1 MRIFAFDLI
10 RVVAILL
17 ILLVHTVALLP
28 LRPGN
33 LPENL
38 PLLLIGQLGTGLFF
52 LLSGALMLPRE
63 RDRAFPWHWRRVGQF
78 LFLIVF
84 WSLLSNMVLY
94 RADGAGIEEAV
105 LHAVSANNA
114 LVGGDTGAA
123 GQLWYLWS
131 AVALYLSLPFL
142 GRMTQGLR
150 GWEYVAFA
158 VLTCLLVLVPGTF
171 DAERAH
177 RTLLDP
183 LAENVYGEVPL
194 YGSILAWFL
203 LGDFFVRFR
212 VAEVFR
218 RRVPFA
224 GTFVLLLLALTV
236 FFAGAMEVSL
246 MHAAGKAEMYLPVH
260 LYPRSLF
267 LFAGSAL
274 LFLLLLVWAPHFS
287 RCARLMEAL
296 SRDVFG
302 VFLVHMIPLLLLPKA
317 LASFGVTVAQPLPF
331 GAFVYFG
338 TAIVSFSLAA
348 ILRRVRGLRFL
359 VS

>member
-142 GRMTQGLR
+142 GRMTQRLR
-150 GWEYVAFA
+150 GWEYVTFA
-158 VLTCLLVLVPGTF
+158 VLTCLLVLLPGTF

-177 RTLLDP
+177 RTMLDP
-183 LAENVYGEVPL
+183 VAEKVYGEVPL
-194 YGSILAWFL
+194 YGSILTWFL

-212 VAEVFR
+212 VAEVLR
-218 RRVPFA
+218 RRMPFV
-224 GTFVLLLLALTV
+224 GIFILLLLALDV

-246 MHAAGKAEMYLPVH
+246 MHATGKVEMYLPVH

-267 LFAGSAL
+267 LFVGSAL
-274 LFLLLLVWAPHFS
+274 LFLLLLVWAPHLS

-317 LASFGVTVAQPLPF
+317 LASFGVTVAQPLLF
-331 GAFVYFG
+331 SVCVYLG
-338 TAIVSFSLAA
+338 TAVGSFSLAA
-348 ILRRVRGLRFL
+348 VLRRVRGLRFL